1 MRAMMLALAGL
12 FAGAPLLVRPTARP
26 ANPVIATHDNRA
38 SAGTLRD
45 GVLTIHLVAGPG
57 TWFPEREQGP
67 GHDLLAF
74 GEEGG
79 PLSVPG
85 PMIRVPIGTEIRAT
99 VRNTLRDAPLTVH
112 GLFDRP
118 GPPEVVTIPP
128 GEARSVRF
136 RVDAAGTHFYWAS
149 VRGARVLPQRFGLE
163 SQLSGVII
171 VDPPG
176 ARTDE
181 HVFMIGVEDDSGA
194 FPGDRELLAA
204 AFNGRSWPHSQITTV
219 TVGDTVRMRWINST
233 ARGHPIHLH
242 GFYFRVERHG
252 DIAADTTYSD
262 DQKRLVVTEFLAPG
276 QTMSVSWVPERP
288 GNWLMHCHNAAH
300 MSPHLRRGSPAVAGA
315 HGHRNHTMESM
326 SGLVTG
332 WRVLPR
338 AGGVGA
344 TAAETN
350 YRQLRLHVQSAAR
363 AGGSPRLGFVLQTG
377 ATAPPRDSVAIPGSP
392 IVLTR
397 GEPVEIRVINHLP
410 DATSIHWHGIE
421 LESYFDGV
429 SGWSGDVDRLAP
441 PVAPRD
447 SFAVRFTPPRSGTF
461 IYHSHFEE
469 EHQLSS
475 GMFGPLIVV
484 EPGTRYDP
492 EIDRHWVLGQ
502 IEAGARA
509 IPTLNGSASP
519 QLDFVAGRRHRV
531 RVININPNIPLLLEV
546 LDDSLAVQWRAIAK
560 DGADLPAAQRRVGAA
575 RVRLGVGETADFEFI
590 PQRPGDLKVRAIDPV
605 GRVRIDGIIRVR
617 APGA

>member
-1 MRAMMLALAGL
+1 MTLALAGL
-12 FAGAPLLVRPTARP
+12 FVGAPLLVRPTARSG
-26 ANPVIATHDNRA
+26 NPEIATHDNRA
-38 SAGTLRD
+38 AAGTLRD
-45 GVLTIHLVAGPG
+45 GVLTINLVAGPG
-57 TWFPEREQGP
+57 TWFPEKGQGP

-79 PLSVPG
+79 PLSIPG
-85 PMIRVPIGTEIRAT
+85 PMIRVPMGTEIRAT

-112 GLFDRP
+112 GFFDRP
-118 GPPEVVTIPP
+118 GAPQVVTIPP
-128 GEARSVRF
+128 GEARRVTF
-136 RVDAAGTHFYWAS
+136 RANAAGTHFYWAS
-149 VRGARVLPQRFGLE
+149 VRGATALPQRFGIE

-181 HVFMIGVEDDSGA
+181 HVFLIGVEDDSGA

-204 AFNGRSWPHSQITTV
+204 VFNGRSWPHSQVTTV
-219 TVGDTVRMRWINST
+219 TVGDTVRMRWVNST

-242 GFYFRVERHG
+242 GFYFSVERHG
-252 DIAADTTYSD
+252 DIAADTSYSE

-300 MSPHLRRGSPAVAGA
+300 MSPHLRRGSPAASGSA
-315 HGHRNHTMESM
+315 GHRNHTMESM

-338 AGGVGA
+338 GGRIGA
-344 TAAETN
+344 TVAETN
-350 YRQLRLHVQSAAR
+350 YRQLRLHVQSAER
-363 AGGSPRLGFVLQTG
+363 AGAAPLLGFVLQTG
-377 ATAPPRDSVAIPGSP
+377 AAAPPRDSVAIPGSP

-441 PVAPRD
+441 PVAPGD

-492 EIDRHWVLGQ
+492 AIDRHWVLGQ
-502 IEAGARA
+502 IDAGARA
-509 IPTLNGSASP
+509 VPTLNGSASP
-519 QLDFVAGRRHRV
+519 QLDFVAGRQHRV
-531 RVININPNIPLLLEV
+531 RVININPNVPLLLEV

-560 DGADLPAAQRRVGAA
+560 DGADLPATQMRLGAA
-575 RVRLGVGETADFEFI
+575 RVRLGAGETADFEFT
-590 PQRPGDLKVRAIDPV
+590 PQRPGELKVRAMDPV

-617 APGA
+617 APGS